1 MKKMKF
7 WLSMVLCFAMIFNPL
22 IVQVAVYAADAD
34 ASQQEEVKNEE
45 METSAEKAD
54 EASEKTDEA
63 YNKLS
68 TTKKAK
74 TKWYMSSSTKRK
86 IREANSKLD
95 SAKSEVGDVK
105 DTAKDA
111 AGEVKSIGDAI
122 EGDGNALDKLAKVKA
137 GIQGALIKTGQL
149 LQKIGQL
156 LKTVGQALQLI
167 GKALSAIPWTAAI
180 GQALMNVGKILYSVG
195 TMLDN
200 IGKVIEQIGQTAAD
214 ADKGFGDMLG
224 QIFQA
229 GKDGWKQ
236 GWSEAEAY
244 EQSLDSED
252 ADTSENMG
260 GTADQTETDTGA
272 GADTVEDVDQSGTS
286 DI

>member
-1 MKKMKF
+1 
-7 WLSMVLCFAMIFNPL
+7 
-22 IVQVAVYAADAD
+22 
-34 ASQQEEVKNEE
+34 
-45 METSAEKAD
+45 
-54 EASEKTDEA
+54 
-63 YNKLS
+63 
-68 TTKKAK
+68 
-74 TKWYMSSSTKRK
+74 
-86 IREANSKLD
+86 
-95 SAKSEVGDVK
+95 
-105 DTAKDA
+105 
-111 AGEVKSIGDAI
+111 
-122 EGDGNALDKLAKVKA
+122 
-137 GIQGALIKTGQL
+137 
-149 LQKIGQL
+149 
-156 LKTVGQALQLI
+156 
-167 GKALSAIPWTAAI
+167 
-180 GQALMNVGKILYSVG
+180 MNVGKILYSVG